1 MADRQRAFVTD
12 YLETATTD
20 TDASWQMLTP
30 RYQQESGRDS
40 YEGFWSL
47 NESAQV
53 SEITPDPSNDQ
64 VSYTVT
70 YGRAGGET
78 TSPERVT
85 LQLVPEGDSFLID
98 DQL

>member
-30 RYQQESGRDS
+30 RYQRESGRDS

-53 SEITPDPSNDQ
+53 SDITTDPSTDQ

-85 LQLVPEGDSFLID
+85 LQLVPDGDSYLIA

>member
-64 VSYTVT
+64 VSYTVDL
-70 YGRAGGET
+70 RAG
-78 TSPERVT
+78 RR
-85 LQLVPEGDSFLID
+85 GDD
-98 DQL
+98 VAGARHAAARPRG